1 MKKQQKVMDKLL
13 KPLLQIK
20 KASSSANRYR
30 KQFRYLVREKGSIGK
45 AYQTVRREIKNNGI
59 RSAKKLLKS
68 IPRNPNS
75 LQIVEKKNTQG
86 LNWDFIYNQTTFSAE
101 HIFSPKIAIIAELSI
116 PQCTKYRVTQKQ
128 EMFES
133 LGIHCSVTSWHDEFE
148 AKKQISLSSLVIFY
162 RVPASE
168 GVLSLIDEC
177 HRLNVK
183 CLWETDDLIF
193 NEELLRQSKTIQAL
207 PDEQVKQGLF
217 DGANYYRTAM
227 LSCDGVIVSTT
238 GLAEVVQSEGVKE
251 IYIIQNA
258 LDIQTIEIAGQ
269 QKQKTQGSSVK
280 SDNKIRIIYGS
291 GSSTHNVD
299 FLEAAPA
306 LAKILRQYPNV
317 IFRIVGY
324 LDLPEYFD
332 DLSNQI
338 ERIGFCSY
346 DEYFAYL
353 AESDINIAPL
363 EDFIFND
370 AKSNIK
376 YIEASITGVASICS
390 PRKEFVAAIEHGK
403 NGLLADTEQ
412 EWFNAFDLLINNLE
426 LRNKMAQAAYRSVN
440 QYYHPDNI
448 AKKLLPILSEF
459 KPLFK
464 KPKLLAVNVYY
475 RPQSFGGATVVAEQI
490 NDLLI
495 ADDFA
500 QLYVITTLPP
510 TAELPAYSVV
520 RYEQNQTTI
529 FGIAVP
535 NQDFIYYGHHTVDE
549 IVREIVKLIQPDI
562 AHIHCVQG
570 LGVGIL
576 DICKEEQVKTVLTL
590 HDAWWICQRQFMI
603 TAENQF
609 CNQWKLDSKV
619 CFSCVKEIGK
629 YSYLSREHIV
639 NQALKLADIV
649 LAPSQYFVDLHKANL
664 NQSILLNKNGI
675 KPPLRIRN
683 KIKSNKII
691 RFGYVGGATKVKGV
705 HLILE
710 AFKQH
715 HFDNAELII
724 VDNTLNMG
732 MRSYHHDDMKG
743 INRYRIVPAY
753 TQDNI
758 DEFFAEIDVLLFP
771 TQWKESFGLTVRE
784 AIMRN
789 VWVIAT
795 DAGGVIEDIIDGEN
809 GTIIPFDSDSDRLA
823 QAIQDVCERYQAIP
837 IGSKIDLPKSH
848 IHTFEEQKDE
858 LIKIYESL
866 LN

>member
-45 AYQTVRREIKNNGI
+45 AYQTVRREIKNNGL

-75 LQIVEKKNTQG
+75 LQIVAKENTKG

-101 HIFSPKIAIIAELSI
+101 HIFAPKIAIIAELSM

-133 LGIHCSVTSWHDEFE
+133 LGISCSVVSWHDITE
-148 AKKQISLSSLVIFY
+148 AKKQISLASMVIFY
-162 RVPASE
+162 RVPAVDSI
-168 GVLSLIDEC
+168 LSLINEC
-177 HRLNVK
+177 RRLNVK
-183 CLWETDDLIF
+183 CLWEIDDLMF
-193 NEELLRQSKTIQAL
+193 NEELLRQSHTIQTLSDDFA
-207 PDEQVKQGLF
+207 KQNIFKDADYFHMAMLAC
-217 DGANYYRTAM
+217 DGAIA
-227 LSCDGVIVSTT
+227 STQC
-238 GLAEVVQSEGVKE
+238 LADIMKDEGVQDV
-251 IYIIQNA
+251 YIIENA
-258 LDIQTIEIAGQ
+258 IDSQTLEIVEQ
-269 QKQKTQGSSVK
+269 QKQKNQVISK
-280 SDNKIRIIYGS
+280 RYDNKIKIIYGS
-291 GSSTHNVD
+291 GSTTHNID

-346 DEYFAYL
+346 TEYFAYL
-353 AESDINIAPL
+353 AESDISIAPL

-412 EWFNAFDLLINNLE
+412 EWFNAFDLLINDVE

-448 AKKLLPILSEF
+448 AKKLLPMLSEF

-464 KPKLLAVNVYY
+464 KPKLLSINVFY
-475 RPQSFGGATVVAEQI
+475 RPQSYGGATVVAEQI
-490 NDLLI
+490 NDLI
-495 ADDFA
+495 VADDFA

-510 TAELPAYSVV
+510 SVELPAYSVV

-535 NQDFIYYGHHTVDE
+535 NQDFIYCGHHTIDL
-549 IVREIVKLIQPDI
+549 IIREIIKLIQPDI
-562 AHIHCVQG
+562 AHVHCVQG
-570 LGVGIL
+570 LGSGIL
-576 DICKEEQVKTVLTL
+576 DICKEKKIKTVLTL

-603 TAENQF
+603 TSEDKF
-609 CNQWKLDSKV
+609 CNQWKLDPNKCIACTV
-619 CFSCVKEIGK
+619 NEDK
-629 YSYLSREHIV
+629 YSYLSRDLILRKV
-639 NQALKLADIV
+639 IQSADVII
-649 LAPSQYFVDLHKANL
+649 APSQYFADLHMANL
-664 NQSILLNKNGI
+664 NLPILVNKNGI
-675 KPPLRIRN
+675 KSPMRIRS
-683 KIKSNKII
+683 KIKSNRVI
-691 RFGYVGGATKVKGV
+691 RFGYVGGNSKIKGF
-705 HLILE
+705 HLIQE
-710 AFKQH
+710 AFRKYRFKQT
-715 HFDNAELII
+715 ELVV
-724 VDNTLNMG
+724 VDNTLNQG
-732 MRSYHHDDMKG
+732 FSSYHLHDMRG
-743 INRYRIVPAY
+743 IDRYRIIPAY
-753 TQDNI
+753 TQDRI
-758 DEFFAEIDVLLFP
+758 DEFFAGIDVLLFP
-771 TQWKESFGLTVRE
+771 TQWKESFGLAVRE

-795 DAGGVIEDIIDGEN
+795 DAGGVIEDIIDGKN
-809 GTIIPFDSDSDRLA
+809 GTIIPFDSDADRLA
-823 QAIQDVCERYQAIP
+823 EAIQEVCERYQAIP